1 MRDMAILER
10 ELRALVVAPTGRDS
24 ELICQLLTSKGI
36 LCVAPPTAEAARVE
50 SDIGAGAVILAE
62 EVLTLADISEW
73 ASRIAHQ
80 PSWSDLPIILL
91 TIPGERSRRRMLAQA
106 PLENLV
112 LLERPVRPETF
123 VSSVLAA
130 LRSRRRQYQIRDYLE
145 ERTVAEEALR
155 RSEKLVVAGRLAA
168 SMAHEIN
175 NPLAS
180 VTNLLY
186 LVVASDT
193 LAKSKQFG
201 ATAVSELARVSELVT
216 HTLRFY
222 REPAKPAMVHVTEVV
237 DSALVVF
244 QSRLTSAGIAVERD
258 FRENTPILA
267 KAGELRHMVLNLIG
281 NALEAIQRDG
291 TLKIRVSNTREL
303 RNGARQGVRLT
314 VADTG
319 SGIQPEIRSRLF
331 DPFVSTKGDT
341 RTGLGLWMSSEIVRR
356 HGGTIQVKS
365 KVPPP
370 FGGTV
375 FSVFLPLHLPSDSH
389 DDFHDHSIFGHAK
402 SAGNLSGAEA
412 GAALSAQPEIAV
424 SMATLQSRDGP

>member
-1 MRDMAILER
+1 MKDMAILER

-36 LCVAPPTAEAARVE
+36 PCAAPTTAEAARVE

-80 PSWSDLPIILL
+80 PSWSDLPVILL
-91 TIPGERSRRRMLAQA
+91 TIPGERSRRRILAQA

-123 VSSVLAA
+123 VSTVQAA
-130 LRSRRRQYQIRDYLE
+130 LRSRRRQYQMRDYLE
-145 ERTVAEEALR
+145 ERAVAEEALR
-155 RSEKLVVAGRLAA
+155 RSEKLAVAGRLAA

-186 LVVASDT
+186 LVGASDT
-193 LAKSKQFG
+193 LAKSKQYG
-201 ATAVSELARVSELVT
+201 ATAVNELARVSELVA

-222 REPAKPAMVHVTEVV
+222 REPAKPAMVHITEVV

-244 QSRLTSAGIAVERD
+244 QSRLNSAGIAVERD
-258 FRENTPILA
+258 FRENSPILA

-291 TLKIRVSNTREL
+291 TVKIRVSNTREL
-303 RNGARQGVRLT
+303 RNGARQGVRLS

-319 SGIQPEIRSRLF
+319 SGIQPEIRTRLF
-331 DPFVSTKGDT
+331 DPFVSTKGDS

-375 FSVFLPLHLPSDSH
+375 FSVFLPLHLNGDA
-389 DDFHDHSIFGHAK
+389 DHAFQDHGTNGHAK
-402 SAGNLSGAEA
+402 PVEIPHGAEV
-412 GAALSAQPEIAV
+412 GEVLFHQPEIAV
-424 SMATLQSRDGP
+424 

>member
-1 MRDMAILER
+1 
-10 ELRALVVAPTGRDS
+10 
-24 ELICQLLTSKGI
+24 
-36 LCVAPPTAEAARVE
+36 
-50 SDIGAGAVILAE
+50 
-62 EVLTLADISEW
+62 
-73 ASRIAHQ
+73 
-80 PSWSDLPIILL
+80 
-91 TIPGERSRRRMLAQA
+91 MLAQA

-123 VSSVLAA
+123 VSTVQAA
-130 LRSRRRQYQIRDYLE
+130 LRSRRRQYQIRDYLV
-145 ERTVAEEALR
+145 ERAITEDALR
-155 RSEKLVVAGRLAA
+155 RSEKLAVAGRLAA

-180 VTNLLY
+180 VSNLLY
-186 LVVASDT
+186 LIGVSTT
-193 LAKSKQFG
+193 LHESKQYG
-201 ATAVSELARVSELVT
+201 ATAANELARVSELVA

-222 REPAKPAMVHVTEVV
+222 KEPAKPAMVQITEVV
-237 DSALVVF
+237 DSALVIY
-244 QSRLTSAGIAVERD
+244 QSRFTSAGIAVERD
-258 FRENTPILA
+258 FRENSPILA

-291 TLKIRVSNTREL
+291 TVKIRIRNTREL

-319 SGIQPEIRSRLF
+319 SGIQPEIRTRLF

-370 FGGTV
+370 YGGTV
-375 FSVFLPLHLPSDSH
+375 FSVFLPLHSNGDADH
-389 DDFHDHSIFGHAK
+389 AFHDHVTNGHA
-402 SAGNLSGAEA
+402 SPVGIPFGAET
-412 GAALSAQPEIAV
+412 GAALFA
-424 SMATLQSRDGP
+424 